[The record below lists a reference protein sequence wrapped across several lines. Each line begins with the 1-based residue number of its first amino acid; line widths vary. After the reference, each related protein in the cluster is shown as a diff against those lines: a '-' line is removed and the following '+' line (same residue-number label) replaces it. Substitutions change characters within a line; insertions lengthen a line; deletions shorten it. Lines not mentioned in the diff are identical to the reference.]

1 MNRQCQ
7 VEYMCTCGH
16 GSSLSET
23 AWRCIGAPRHD
34 ECWHCGAQVRWRSA
48 DLAPLPA
55 VAEAVSEAPLATF
68 LVLLFIILL
77 CAALWSGWLGRI
89 VGAAGVILGANP

>member
-1 MNRQCQ
+1 
-7 VEYMCTCGH
+7 
-16 GSSLSET
+16 
-23 AWRCIGAPRHD
+23 
-34 ECWHCGAQVRWRSA
+34 
-48 DLAPLPA
+48 